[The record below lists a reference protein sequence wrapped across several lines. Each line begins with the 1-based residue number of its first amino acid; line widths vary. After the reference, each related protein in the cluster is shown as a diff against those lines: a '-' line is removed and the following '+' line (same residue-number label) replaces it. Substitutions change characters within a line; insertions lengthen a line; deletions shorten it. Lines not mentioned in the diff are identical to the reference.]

1 MHRILLAVDGSEHSD
16 RAVAYLIGLIRDG
29 GLLGG
34 KTEVH
39 LVHVRPHLAERFS
52 RTMSAEELDRYYQEG
67 SDSAC
72 RTAIE
77 MLQNEGVEFIR
88 HTRIGAPAEI
98 IVSSA
103 KTLHCDSIVMGTHGA
118 GFMTGML
125 LGSVASKVIHL
136 TEMPVTLVK

>member
-16 RAVAYLIGLIRDG
+16 RAVAFLIGLIRDG

-34 KTEVH
+34 KTEIH

-52 RTMSAEELDRYYQEG
+52 RTMSAEELDRYYKEG
-67 SDSAC
+67 SDTAC
-72 RTAIE
+72 RTANE
-77 MLQNEGVEFIR
+77 MLKIEGIEYVP
-88 HTRIGAPAEI
+88 HTCIGAPAET
-98 IVSSA
+98 IVASA
-103 KTLHCDSIVMGTHGA
+103 KLLDCDIIVMGTHGA

-136 TEMPVTLVK
+136 TEVPVTLVK